1 MFTNKVYKD
10 DLKRVC
16 QIYKN
21 LDISAKTAK
30 AVTKRYLIKLGDY
43 MMFASDINVDRLVR
57 KTIYIAEFDQLDEWD
72 GDTCF
77 TWYIV
82 PISTVSPLVSAR
94 ADVDIKFV

>member
-16 QIYKN
+16 KIYKD
-21 LDISAKTAK
+21 LDLSAKTAK
-30 AVTKRYLIKLGDY
+30 TVTKRYLIKLGDY
-43 MMFASDINVDRLVR
+43 IMFASDINIEYLIHRPVYISEFDRL
-57 KTIYIAEFDQLDEWD
+57 YDWD
-72 GDTCF
+72 GGDICF

-94 ADVDIKFV
+94 AGVDI

>member
-1 MFTNKVYKD
+1 MFTNRIYKD
-10 DLKRVC
+10 DLKRIC
-16 QIYKN
+16 QIYQN
-21 LDISAKTAK
+21 LDIAAMTAK
-30 AVTKRYLIKLGDY
+30 VVTKRYLIKMGDV
-43 MMFASDINVDRLVR
+43 MTFAADMRVKHLPSMAAFV
-57 KTIYIAEFDQLDEWD
+57 ESFDWVYEWD